1 MGILGGD
8 ERDRPYRHLSFLSCR
23 PLSRIRLF
31 LSQSP
36 SLFSHSVPLFLPH
49 PLPLFLSHPDS
60 YYLSPPLVISHSLP
74 LFLSSSLNLSH
85 SSSLFLSSLTLLFS
99 SLTFSLSSSLTL
111 LSSSLTFSL
120 SSSLFLSSICPSL
133 SASLVV
139 TPTFMA
145 RSKHHRLTPISCS
158 NDSSSALPVPPPIM
172 PLARIATSTCRL
184 RACIPPP
191 PNSLVS
197 PTSASAISQ
206 FSVAPF
212 SAQHLRFL
220 RCASPRKSP
229 QRVQPFILSHL
240 FFADALGQKE
250 R

>member
-1 MGILGGD
+1 MRNGGNNVGAIGGRWGAMGECWGSDGGVMGDRLGEWNGGNGMG
-8 ERDRPYRHLSFLSCR
+8 ERDGGNGMGAIGCVAWDGMPFFPVALSLAFASSSPSLLPYSL
-23 PLSRIRLF
+23 ILF
-31 LSQSP
+31 LSS
-36 SLFSHSVPLFLPH
+36 FLTPF
-49 PLPLFLSHPDS
+49 LSSLSHPDS

-191 PNSLVS
+191 PNSL
-197 PTSASAISQ
+197 
-206 FSVAPF
+206 
-212 SAQHLRFL
+212 
-220 RCASPRKSP
+220 
-229 QRVQPFILSHL
+229 
-240 FFADALGQKE
+240 GQK
-250 R
+250 RRP